1 MNNSPLIRR
10 RFIKIN
16 CNRFFFA
23 LLLLLGSSNLFAQ
36 SKDPAPL
43 NFPVPKANNMLFYL
57 QRDPTINTVIYALNV
72 DERGNVNREEPLNI
86 YWIRYTEGSIKKDLS
101 YIQRKFAFGIDSKEV
116 GRDKYELRFV
126 SRKTLVFMLQR
137 GADRNFYVSIAL
149 NNKNIKVSRIYV
161 RIEGGSFWLPNVKY
175 ADIEGT
181 DMATGK
187 PVSER
192 ISIK

>member
-1 MNNSPLIRR
+1 MNNSSYIFRSIIKTTCNYFVFAVL
-10 RFIKIN
+10 FIL
-16 CNRFFFA
+16 A
-23 LLLLLGSSNLFAQ
+23 SSKLQAQ
-36 SKDPAPL
+36 TTDSDPL

-72 DERGNVNREEPLNI
+72 DEKGNVNREDPLNI

-116 GRDKYELRFV
+116 GKDKYELRFV

-137 GADRNFYVSIAL
+137 NDKGYYVSIAL
-149 NNKNIKVSRIYV
+149 NNKNIKVTRIYV
-161 RIEGGSFWLPNVKY
+161 KIEGGSFWLPNVKY

-181 DMATGK
+181 DLATGK